1 MTSGSMSPSSG
12 GGALSTPARSKGA
25 FDTASVAA
33 MPRKRRFEPAR
44 WAILLASI
52 YLLAIILN
60 LLIFNKAWN
69 WHLVATYL
77 FSPRILIGV
86 GNTIWL
92 TLLAL
97 FFGLLLG
104 LIGCMAR
111 LSRFAVLRGAM
122 FCYVWFTRAT
132 PPLVVLLLIYFLGV
146 LKPTLGVGLPFVDP
160 VVKWPTNDLITPF
173 TAAVVGLSF
182 YLGGKTAEIFR
193 SGYLAVGAGQHEA
206 VKALGLS
213 PWTALTR
220 VVGPQALRAL
230 TPPLANEVVTA
241 FKNTSLVSVV
251 GYAELLTTVQ
261 RLYAVNFET
270 IPMLTVA
277 CVWYLALTSAL
288 MTGQLWLERRFGRG
302 YERRAGVPAART

>member
-1 MTSGSMSPSSG
+1 MSLPAHAGSDL
-12 GGALSTPARSKGA
+12 AA
-25 FDTASVAA
+25 VAA
-33 MPRKRRFEPAR
+33 LPRKRRFELAR
-44 WAILLASI
+44 WATLVLSI
-52 YLLAIILN
+52 YLLAILVN
-60 LLIFNKAWN
+60 LLVFNDSWN
-69 WHLVATYL
+69 WRLVGAYL
-77 FSPRILIGV
+77 FSPRVLLGI

-104 LIGCMAR
+104 LVVCMAR
-111 LSRFAVLRGAM
+111 LSRYPLLRGAM
-122 FCYVWFTRAT
+122 FCYVWVTRAT

-146 LKPTLGVGLPFVDP
+146 LKPTLGVGLPFMNTFVE
-160 VVKWPTNDLITPF
+160 WPTNDLITPF

-182 YLGGKTAEIFR
+182 YLGGKSAEIFR
-193 SGYLAVGAGQHEA
+193 SGYLAIGAGQHEA
-206 VKALGLS
+206 VKALGL
-213 PWTALTR
+213 PPRTALMR
-220 VVGPQALRAL
+220 VIGPQALRAL

-277 CVWYLALTSAL
+277 CIWYLVLTSAL
-288 MTGQLWLERRFGRG
+288 MAGQIWVERRFGRG
-302 YERRAGVPAART
+302 YDRRANAPAPSDGK